1 MHSRAPR
8 GEGRLAERD
17 MKRSWL
23 HFLKASEGMA
33 VVEYALLAA
42 LLAVAAISGLNMLG
56 AKVNSHYQAISNA
69 MN

>member
-1 MHSRAPR
+1 
-8 GEGRLAERD
+8 